1 MNNFKIKSLFFL
13 MIITLLVSSCN
24 NYYIQIFS
32 TKSLN
37 LIEKPEGWI
46 FENDSIKVSYNFNA
60 RGGILS
66 FKIFNKLNKPIYLD
80 WKNSSFIYKGEKYNY
95 WIEETNTV
103 GTTTQS
109 GVIGRN
115 VLNKYDRNIYSTSI
129 GFLNQKSVKAERIT
143 FIPPQSGIS
152 SNISYYQFRLTDS
165 NIHFKVDPYVA
176 NRITV
181 PDLTRKNKNL
191 IGYEYNYNEENTIIS
206 FRNYLAISFS
216 ENSNQFRFIDNKFYV
231 NSLKEID
238 VRSLDNLSKKNGT
251 KFYIDNI
258 LEWESAHNRDKKKK

>member
-1 MNNFKIKSLFFL
+1 
-13 MIITLLVSSCN
+13 MIIALFISSCN
-24 NYYIQIFS
+24 HNYIQIFS

-60 RGGILS
+60 SGGVLS
-66 FKIFNKLNKPIYLD
+66 FKLFNKLKKPIYLD

-109 GVIGRN
+109 GVIFYPGG
-115 VLNKYDRNIYSTSI
+115 RNIYSSSI
-129 GFLNQKSVKAERIT
+129 GYLNQKSVKAERIT

-165 NIHFKVDPYVA
+165 KIHFKVDPNVA
-176 NRITV
+176 NRIMV

-238 VRSLDNLSKKNGT
+238 IRCRDDLSKKNGT

-258 LEWESAHNRDKKKK
+258 LEWESAHNRDKNKK